1 MSKGQPFSWIDAL
14 LILGIVGLTFGLWY
28 VIWSPGQEMARQT
41 NMKWE
46 SRARM
51 AALRT
56 AQINFYNSKGHY
68 TRDVDSLVTFVA
80 NDMSD
85 ATRDSLFTKLYL
97 TAFYPDSLR
106 FSPLGHQVYKVEVVD
121 TSAIPRYMITCPDG
135 FGYISSLTNPDEHNK
150 ASWEQ

>member
-14 LILGIVGLTFGLWY
+14 LIIGIIGLTFGLWY
-28 VIWSPGQEMARQT
+28 VIWSPGQEMTRQM

-51 AALRT
+51 SSLRT
-56 AQINFYNSKGHY
+56 AQINFYNAKGHY
-68 TRDVDSLVTFVA
+68 TRDVDSLILFVQ
-80 NDMSD
+80 NDMSEG
-85 ATRDSLFTKLYL
+85 TRDSLFTKLYM
-97 TAFYPDSLR
+97 TAFSADSLR
-106 FSPLGHQVYKVEVVD
+106 FSPLGHVPYKVEVVD
-121 TSAIPRYMITCPDG
+121 TAAIARYMITCPDG